1 MRRAYHTKKVP
12 THRRS
17 RFVPG
22 EFEDRNRYF
31 RCWNCGFII
40 DSTRLSV
47 DPERSGLEYTPTY
60 TAGNPILS
68 GDPLLTYAAIDTPAS
83 PATLLLD
90 DLLTTVTYLTDENDT
105 IIFFDSQPAIASIT
119 EVANT
124 HEIFP
129 YAVYKSESKS
139 GCPFCGTENL
149 P

>member
-1 MRRAYHTKKVP
+1 MRRAYHTSKVS
-12 THRRS
+12 THKRS
-17 RFVPG
+17 RFIRG

-47 DPERSGLEYTPTY
+47 DPERSGLEYTATY

-68 GDPLLTYAAIDTPAS
+68 GDSLLTYVAIDTPSS
-83 PATLLLD
+83 PTALILD
-90 DLLTTVTYLTDENDT
+90 DMLTSVTYLTDENDT
-105 IIFFDSQPAIASIT
+105 IIYFDSQPAIASIT

-124 HEIFP
+124 DITP
-129 YAVYKSESKS
+129 YAVYKAESKS
-139 GCPFCGTENL
+139 GCPFCGCQNI